1 MAAVFTEA
9 QRAGL
14 HALSEGT
21 IDDQWIKGIRAGWKL
36 LVKQTKK
43 FKGRR
48 STAPAMEQ
56 SYLDAAADGSTAAL
70 QNVQRYIGR
79 LRDDLLL
86 NKGFWDLPSDAQG
99 KKELSI
105 IRRYKTKVIDELDA
119 AEEAISDG
127 LSYAR
132 TVKEAASKDG
142 GIGGRE
148 GYMHQE
154 TYASQDRFNFTLN
167 GFGERLDGIMTMADK
182 AISGRLFRHLS
193 KVLATSF
200 KHVLDYPTKGSEKWR
215 SKKRYVKKQVPLDWG
230 EHEPPVVHLG
240 KATVIFQDMPGEG
253 AGGTISP
260 RKVGSETTV
269 KKGGEVVTTKEVT
282 SRTKYGGG
290 YMHPRDRKE
299 FVDGLKEAQARL
311 RAKRLGKLFHG
322 HFLIEPKERAGTNQ
336 YGAHLGVGG
345 RYYRKGDAIHLYGG
359 SKGPHSVA
367 VVAIHEIGHRYYYKN
382 LTSQDRHNF
391 DKWFKDVPAVSSYG
405 GINPAEDFAE
415 VFTHYVLGQDM
426 TKDQMQRFRQF
437 MTGHRPRTEAMEE
450 SAATKSQEC
459 MFCDEPAV
467 SSLIWEDGQNYVAVC
482 RAHMAEGR
490 IHISLEGGSVCD
502 VKNVENG
509 PIAYRESRCY
519 PATHPQARMEAALEP
534 ALAFVEEEEA
544 GTHFG
549 LQASPE
555 RLQSAFQEAP
565 AQPPPRAPIG
575 RRSTPRGAV
584 IPSRRGGDEPMGFTK
599 GAITKYHGQRAKR
612 VSQRTPRTTQL
623 PSGVKQ
629 EIPDSLMQMLGTDW
643 KNMRATRVHDNRM
656 TIDIDG
662 VRFSVYTRR
671 G

>member
-322 HFLIEPKERAGTNQ
+322 GQQRSALRR
-336 YGAHLGVGG
+336 GG
-345 RYYRKGDAIHLYGG
+345 RHSRDRAPLLLQEPDLPRSAQLRQVVQGCAGGVELRRHQPCRGLCRGLYPLRARARHDQGPDA
-359 SKGPHSVA
+359 
-367 VVAIHEIGHRYYYKN
+367 
-382 LTSQDRHNF
+382 T
-391 DKWFKDVPAVSSYG
+391 VPAVHDRAQ
-405 GINPAEDFAE
+405 AEDGSNGRE
-415 VFTHYVLGQDM
+415 
-426 TKDQMQRFRQF
+426 R
-437 MTGHRPRTEAMEE
+437 GHE
-450 SAATKSQEC
+450 
-459 MFCDEPAV
+459 
-467 SSLIWEDGQNYVAVC
+467 I
-482 RAHMAEGR
+482 
-490 IHISLEGGSVCD
+490 
-502 VKNVENG
+502 
-509 PIAYRESRCY
+509 
-519 PATHPQARMEAALEP
+519 
-534 ALAFVEEEEA
+534 
-544 GTHFG
+544 
-549 LQASPE
+549 
-555 RLQSAFQEAP
+555 
-565 AQPPPRAPIG
+565 
-575 RRSTPRGAV
+575 
-584 IPSRRGGDEPMGFTK
+584 
-599 GAITKYHGQRAKR
+599 
-612 VSQRTPRTTQL
+612 
-623 PSGVKQ
+623 SGVHV
-629 EIPDSLMQMLGTDW
+629 L
-643 KNMRATRVHDNRM
+643 
-656 TIDIDG
+656 
-662 VRFSVYTRR
+662 
-671 G
+671 